1 MYRGNSK
8 ERSSLPDPVLF
19 FWVSYQPRLSEHV
32 TAEKLSVSILS
43 ATIPSHIKNH
53 ALGTFIHLHIME
65 VHQKLF
71 HFRYVS
77 SFIKIKTR
85 TQEINCI

>member
-32 TAEKLSVSILS
+32 TEEKLFVSILS

-53 ALGTFIHLHIME
+53 ALGTFIHLHSMK
-65 VHQKLF
+65 VLQKF
-71 HFRYVS
+71 FNFYVVS
-77 SFIKIKTR
+77 I
-85 TQEINCI
+85 